1 MLFIIINMHYNKI
14 SVTEIEKQ
22 LNSLNMNNYEIFRE
36 YEKDHNKF
44 LATDNIFV
52 SDNTNNAENKK
63 HIKICGNNNEK
74 FIEKN
79 NNLYIIH
86 YDICYNEK
94 YINKETKEI
103 NLLIIKNID
112 LELNTDLIDI
122 KELLKDNNMNNCECD
137 DLLQDL
143 YFNNYYYEKFNSKKL
158 KNNVETTKKYFFKL
172 KRGEINMKHQL
183 EQSFIKK

>member
-1 MLFIIINMHYNKI
+1 MHYNKI

-63 HIKICGNNNEK
+63 YIKICGNNNEK

-143 YFNNYYYEKFNSKKL
+143 SVECYTIKYNVYLILSYISLIVYGLIVPLIAFNL
-158 KNNVETTKKYFFKL
+158 I
-172 KRGEINMKHQL
+172 R
-183 EQSFIKK
+183 IKKILVKEKS

>member
-1 MLFIIINMHYNKI
+1 MHYNKI

-63 HIKICGNNNEK
+63 YIKICGNNNEK

-86 YDICYNEK
+86 YDIC
-94 YINKETKEI
+94 
-103 NLLIIKNID
+103 
-112 LELNTDLIDI
+112 
-122 KELLKDNNMNNCECD
+122 
-137 DLLQDL
+137 
-143 YFNNYYYEKFNSKKL
+143 
-158 KNNVETTKKYFFKL
+158 
-172 KRGEINMKHQL
+172 
-183 EQSFIKK
+183 

>member
-14 SVTEIEKQ
+14 SVAEIEKQ

-63 HIKICGNNNEK
+63 YIKICGNNNEK

-137 DLLQDL
+137 DLLQDYIL
-143 YFNNYYYEKFNSKKL
+143 IIIIM
-158 KNNVETTKKYFFKL
+158 KNLIVKN
-172 KRGEINMKHQL
+172 
-183 EQSFIKK
+183 